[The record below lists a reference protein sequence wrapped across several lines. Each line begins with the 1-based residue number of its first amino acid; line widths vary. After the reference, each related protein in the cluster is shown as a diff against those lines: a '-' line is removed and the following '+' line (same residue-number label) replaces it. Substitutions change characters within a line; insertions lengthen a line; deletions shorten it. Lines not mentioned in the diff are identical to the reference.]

1 MIGNMYFVLVLENIF
16 VFNYVILYI
25 VLNFYNYLYKN
36 IILCL
41 NYKYLY
47 CIFIF
52 IILFI
57 KIYNVFIIYKSK
69 KYCMKYI
76 IGNLRLIVYV

>member
-52 IILFI
+52 IIFFI

-69 KYCMKYI
+69 KNCMKYI

>member
-1 MIGNMYFVLVLENIF
+1 MIGNMYFVLVLGNIF

-52 IILFI
+52 IIFFI

-69 KYCMKYI
+69 K
-76 IGNLRLIVYV
+76 IV